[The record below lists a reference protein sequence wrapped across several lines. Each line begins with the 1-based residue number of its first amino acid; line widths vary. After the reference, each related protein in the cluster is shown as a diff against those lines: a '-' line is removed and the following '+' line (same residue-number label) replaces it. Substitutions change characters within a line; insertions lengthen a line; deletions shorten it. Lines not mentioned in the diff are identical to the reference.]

1 MAEKTPIQRARAKYA
16 KKCTNKTVFFKN
28 EEDKDILEFAESL
41 PNFSAWVKEQLKL
54 HLNQGIK
61 L

>member
-1 MAEKTPIQRARAKYA
+1 MAEKTPIQKARAKYA

-41 PNFSAWVKEQLKL
+41 PNFSAWVKDKIRESIHQDDE
-54 HLNQGIK
+54 
-61 L
+61 

>member
-28 EEDKDILEFAESL
+28 EEDKDILQFAESL
-41 PNFSAWVKEQLKL
+41 PNFSAWVKDKIRESIHQDDE
-54 HLNQGIK
+54 
-61 L
+61 